1 MNLKDRNEL
10 IKKDPSYGEM
20 VCFCE
25 QVTLGEVKDALSR
38 SVPPRSIK
46 AMKKRVRAG
55 FGKCQGGFCQPRIL
69 AELAKHYNISWLDVN
84 YDEVGTN
91 ILIKNVKEPKR

>member
-1 MNLKDRNEL
+1 
-10 IKKDPSYGEM
+10 M

-69 AELAKHYNISWLDVN
+69 AELAKHYGISWLDVN
-84 YDEVGTN
+84 YDEEGSN
-91 ILIKNVKEPKR
+91 ILVENVKEPK